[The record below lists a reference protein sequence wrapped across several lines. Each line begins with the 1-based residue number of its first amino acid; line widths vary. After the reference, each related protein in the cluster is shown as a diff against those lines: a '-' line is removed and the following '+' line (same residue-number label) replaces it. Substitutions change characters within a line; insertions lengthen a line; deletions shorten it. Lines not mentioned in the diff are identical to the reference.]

1 VHTAKVLL
9 EMVNDSIIEIQGK
22 YSNHI
27 QMYYHFLFSRLFYF
41 NSYEVLKSKILL
53 IKDNNI
59 YYLIDSNQI
68 KCLFSKYLVKK
79 SDPESKKTSH
89 HLPSQCIFAT
99 WRAFAYSSEASGR
112 VNYSTPKSLAL
123 SLSLSGDDTPSIYL
137 FSQFS
142 FLGPERSQILNGCYN
157 HRLHRRRRSSE
168 TLPILSPPPLPPA
181 LRLSPI
187 ASPIHDLLR
196 FLW

>member
-1 VHTAKVLL
+1 
-9 EMVNDSIIEIQGK
+9 
-22 YSNHI
+22 
-27 QMYYHFLFSRLFYF
+27 
-41 NSYEVLKSKILL
+41 VLKSKILL

-123 SLSLSGDDTPSIYL
+123 SLSLSLATILLRSISSHNSRFSALSVLRFSMAATTIAFTAAGAPAKLSRFSRLHLCPPLSASLRLPRRFTTSFVSSGKSGFLISL
-137 FSQFS
+137 FSNLF
-142 FLGPERSQILNGCYN
+142 E
-157 HRLHRRRRSSE
+157 
-168 TLPILSPPPLPPA
+168 SPL
-181 LRLSPI
+181 
-187 ASPIHDLLR
+187 
-196 FLW
+196 FVN